1 MEEKKG
7 FFANLKGEKIIGKI
21 TASLVI
27 LGTFYAMFF
36 AGGAELLTNGVKE
49 VVLIVL
55 GGAIT
60 LLFKD

>member
-1 MEEKKG
+1 MG
-7 FFANLKGEKIIGKI
+7 FFDSLKGEKIIGKL
-21 TASLVI
+21 TASIVI

-36 AGGAELLTNGVKE
+36 SGGADILHNGVKE
-49 VVLIVL
+49 IVLIVL